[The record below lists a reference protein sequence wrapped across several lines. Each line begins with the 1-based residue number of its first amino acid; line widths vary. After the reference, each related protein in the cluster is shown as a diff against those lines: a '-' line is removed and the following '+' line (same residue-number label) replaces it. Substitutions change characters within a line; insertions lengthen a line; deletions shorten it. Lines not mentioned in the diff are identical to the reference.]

1 LDRRQILGI
10 AYAASALGSWV
21 YLIGPAANYMSYFPA
36 LSQIYITVSD
46 ISNSSTQSNTDVAF
60 KFTVTNPTPYVGLE
74 FQLIS
79 YLAILP
85 NGTGNRVAIVGSGSA
100 VLNGYVGIPA
110 SSSIDVPATF
120 STGLNIDQFQRLCS
134 VNNNELPWT
143 FEGVMSL
150 GTRDGSLTVQ
160 FSEPATSQC

>member
-1 LDRRQILGI
+1 R
-10 AYAASALGSWV
+10 
-21 YLIGPAANYMSYFPA
+21 
-36 LSQIYITVSD
+36 
-46 ISNSSTQSNTDVAF
+46 STQTHTDVAF
-60 KFTVTNPTPYVGLE
+60 KFPVTIPTPYVALDL
-74 FQLIS
+74 QLIS

-85 NGTGNRVAIVGSGSA
+85 NATGDRVAIVGSGSD
-100 VLNGYVGIPA
+100 VLTGSVAIPA

-150 GTRDGSLTVQ
+150 GTRDGSLTDQ